1 MRAGGVIGRAS
12 APRVDYPSTTIRVEL
27 APAPKNLFAATGGVP
42 TIYDPVGTF
51 EPRPHPRARRS
62 PSARR
67 SAMSSSTIA
76 PGIGEHRLV
85 RRVVL
90 FLVALCYFAAFAS
103 LHGQWPG
110 ILGSGGLEP
119 VDALLERVSKGAA
132 ASGTLV
138 ERVWAL
144 PTLLWLHDAAG
155 VSVDAC
161 AEAACLAGAALAAAA
176 MWLAIVT
183 RGGGVAPLWAALFV
197 LYLSVF
203 TVGQTFLSFQ
213 WDILLLEAGFLCV
226 WLCPALRPSS
236 TDPPPVVV
244 VWLLRFLA
252 FKLMLMSGAV
262 KIQAECPTWSQLT
275 ALDYHWAT
283 QPLPTRLA
291 WFAARYTS
299 AAARKFGVAATLALE
314 GPMTTTLV
322 APFRGCRHAGAW
334 SQIALQVLIAAT
346 GNYCFFNLLT
356 VALMVSC
363 FDDAALSTSTGR
375 SSRSSASTSASAPAR
390 DAASERE
397 MLSKLNFDALPANPE
412 ERRKAIEAMM
422 RRERDD
428 AEDERSASAR
438 RRRRRRS
445 GGGVTLVEAL
455 VESDSSSAAMRSW
468 RRAEAMLSW
477 QMFFAAAVQSALM
490 FRYSERDGLS
500 LAVGATETGAWL
512 SVVVPAAAAYGWIVA
527 LPVATAA
534 HAFRE
539 ARRSR
544 SRAVAVIRV
553 ASSAVSLAAAVVFFG
568 VAFKPMASIL
578 PGGGAAAPFA
588 AFPLSFADALPS
600 RHLPAVVDA
609 SATRLAAKLHV
620 SNGYGLFR
628 RMTGVGAGGEVAR
641 PEIVLEASDDG
652 ATWVPV
658 DFAHKPG
665 ALDAPPTW
673 VAPHQP
679 RLDWQMWFA
688 ALGSYQRNPWVVNLA
703 VRLLEGAPE
712 VWGLLA
718 VGAAAPFDATR
729 PPKFVRGVRYAYD
742 FTRDE
747 RGKAWWTRDERLAEA
762 YLPVVSL
769 EDPSVRRFI
778 AARGETTSTSKDKSA
793 TVARGRPVDAA
804 LAAAVGSA
812 LAGVVAALDALATR
826 FMVEMVR
833 EGGVLHG
840 ARGDRN
846 KLKTS

>member
-1 MRAGGVIGRAS
+1 
-12 APRVDYPSTTIRVEL
+12 
-27 APAPKNLFAATGGVP
+27 
-42 TIYDPVGTF
+42 
-51 EPRPHPRARRS
+51 
-62 PSARR
+62 
-67 SAMSSSTIA
+67 MSSTTIA

-119 VDALLERVSKGAA
+119 VDALLERVSKGVA

-138 ERVWAL
+138 GRVWSL

-161 AEAACLAGAALAAAA
+161 AEAVCLAGAALAVAA

-262 KIQAECPTWSQLT
+262 KIQAECPTWFQLT

-334 SQIALQVLIAAT
+334 LQIALQVLIAAT

-363 FDDAALSTSTGR
+363 FDDAALSISPKR
-375 SSRSSASTSASAPAR
+375 SSRISLISSRTLDPAPSAPAR

-397 MLSKLNFDALPANPE
+397 VLSKVHFDALPANPD

-428 AEDERSASAR
+428 AEDERSASR
-438 RRRRRRS
+438 TRQRRRRRS

-455 VESDSSSAAMRSW
+455 VESDSSTAAMRAW
-468 RRAEAMLSW
+468 RRAETIFSW
-477 QMFFAAAVQSALM
+477 LAFFAAAAQSALM
-490 FRYSERDGLS
+490 FRYSETDGVS
-500 LAVGATETGAWL
+500 LAVGAKETGAWL
-512 SVVVPAAAAYGWIVA
+512 SVVVPTAAAYGWIVA
-527 LPVATAA
+527 LPAATAA

-544 SRAVAVIRV
+544 SRAVAVVRV
-553 ASSAVSLAAAVVFFG
+553 ASSAVSLVAAVAFFG
-568 VAFKPMASIL
+568 VAFKPTASIL
-578 PGGGAAAPFA
+578 PGGGAVAPFA
-588 AFPLSFADALPS
+588 EFPLSFADALPS
-600 RHLPAVVDA
+600 RYLPDAVDA
-609 SATRLAAKLHV
+609 RVTRVAAKLHV
-620 SNGYGLFR
+620 ANGYGLFR

-641 PEIVLEASDDG
+641 LEIVLEASDDG

-729 PPKFVRGVRYAYD
+729 PPKFMRGVRYAYD

-747 RGKAWWTRDERLAEA
+747 RGKAWWRRDENLSEA

-769 EDPSVRRFI
+769 DDASVRRFI
-778 AARGETTSTSKDKSA
+778 AARGETTSENESA
-793 TVARGRPVDAA
+793 TAARGRPIDAA

-826 FMVEMVR
+826 FMFEMVR

-840 ARGDRN
+840 ARGDQN

>member
-1 MRAGGVIGRAS
+1 M
-12 APRVDYPSTTIRVEL
+12 
-27 APAPKNLFAATGGVP
+27 
-42 TIYDPVGTF
+42 
-51 EPRPHPRARRS
+51 
-62 PSARR
+62 
-67 SAMSSSTIA
+67 
-76 PGIGEHRLV
+76 
-85 RRVVL
+85 
-90 FLVALCYFAAFAS
+90 
-103 LHGQWPG
+103 
-110 ILGSGGLEP
+110 
-119 VDALLERVSKGAA
+119 DALLERVSKGVA

-138 ERVWAL
+138 GRVWSL

-161 AEAACLAGAALAAAA
+161 AEAVCLAGAALAVAA

-334 SQIALQVLIAAT
+334 LQIALQVLIAAT

-363 FDDAALSTSTGR
+363 FDDAALSISPKR
-375 SSRSSASTSASAPAR
+375 SSRISLISSRTLDPAPSAPAR

-397 MLSKLNFDALPANPE
+397 VLSKVHFDALPANPD

-428 AEDERSASAR
+428 AEDERSASRTR

-455 VESDSSSAAMRSW
+455 VESDSSTAAMRAW
-468 RRAEAMLSW
+468 RRAETIFSW
-477 QMFFAAAVQSALM
+477 LAFFAAAAQSALM
-490 FRYSERDGLS
+490 FRYSETDGVS
-500 LAVGATETGAWL
+500 LAVGAKETGAWL
-512 SVVVPAAAAYGWIVA
+512 SVVVPTAAAYGWIVA

-544 SRAVAVIRV
+544 SRAVAVVRV
-553 ASSAVSLAAAVVFFG
+553 ASSAVSLVAAVAFFG
-568 VAFKPMASIL
+568 VAFKPTASIL
-578 PGGGAAAPFA
+578 PGGGAVAPFA
-588 AFPLSFADALPS
+588 EFPLSFADALPRGTS
-600 RHLPAVVDA
+600 P
-609 SATRLAAKLHV
+609 TR
-620 SNGYGLFR
+620 
-628 RMTGVGAGGEVAR
+628 
-641 PEIVLEASDDG
+641 
-652 ATWVPV
+652 
-658 DFAHKPG
+658 
-665 ALDAPPTW
+665 
-673 VAPHQP
+673 
-679 RLDWQMWFA
+679 
-688 ALGSYQRNPWVVNLA
+688 
-703 VRLLEGAPE
+703 
-712 VWGLLA
+712 
-718 VGAAAPFDATR
+718 
-729 PPKFVRGVRYAYD
+729 
-742 FTRDE
+742 
-747 RGKAWWTRDERLAEA
+747 WTRA
-762 YLPVVSL
+762 
-769 EDPSVRRFI
+769 
-778 AARGETTSTSKDKSA
+778 
-793 TVARGRPVDAA
+793 
-804 LAAAVGSA
+804 
-812 LAGVVAALDALATR
+812 
-826 FMVEMVR
+826 
-833 EGGVLHG
+833 
-840 ARGDRN
+840 
-846 KLKTS
+846 